1 MSFNTVLFYS
11 FNPRVVCSLICPKG
25 EEVQIP
31 ANLMSYS
38 IQRHK
43 EKGSESATAV
53 QDVSQLVWREE
64 GGQIDLNS
72 CNLDPIVSLFLSLCR
87 LCVVEKVF
95 VSGGLIDVVSPQLSS
110 TVAWGLSQVTHP
122 YIHLSEDC
130 YDQVNPLHPFILLQW
145 NLR

>member
-1 MSFNTVLFYS
+1 
-11 FNPRVVCSLICPKG
+11 
-25 EEVQIP
+25 
-31 ANLMSYS
+31 MSYS
-38 IQRHK
+38 IQRYK
-43 EKGSESATAV
+43 EKGSESTTAV

-64 GGQIDLNS
+64 GEQIDLNT

-95 VSGGLIDVVSPQLSS
+95 IGGGLIDVVSPQLSC

-130 YDQVNPLHPFILLQW
+130 YDQVTPYIPLYDYSETSEERTLWERHFCPLFGGCPLLGGC
-145 NLR
+145 LIFTLYPPLE